1 MYDRSDFLTS
11 PASRTRIHAEVK
23 RLLADRGLRQEEL
36 ISHLIEE
43 HGAPTTFDRRYIKRI
58 NTSLTSSNL
67 QYFMR
72 WILTLNPN
80 FEHSLYDPRVFF
92 RERSP
97 NVSWVKIVPCD
108 LRGFG
113 SPLVQR
119 TNVYV
124 RNRYRFLV
132 DFPFEGYFRLL
143 SVTPTQDEDYEV
155 YDISYASGDVGK
167 RFNGTH
173 LFPPS
178 HEQGIMV
185 GGTKSTS
192 SLIAICSSFNLVPQ
206 ETDRQNSNTEPEE
219 IGQDGVQALIRKVS
233 EAGAQE
239 IQICTIDYRVNEK

>member
-23 RLLADRGLRQEEL
+23 RLLADRGLRQDEL

-43 HGAPTTFDRRYIKRI
+43 HGAPATFDRRYIKRI

-72 WILTLNPN
+72 WILTLNPS
-80 FEHSLYDPRVFF
+80 FERTLNDPRVFF
-92 RERSP
+92 RERSSD
-97 NVSWVKIVPCD
+97 NAWIKIVPCG

-132 DFPFEGYFRLL
+132 EFPFEGYFCLL
-143 SVTPTQDEDYEV
+143 NVSPTQDEDYAV
-155 YDISYASGDVGK
+155 YDISYASGKVGK
-167 RFNGTH
+167 RFTGSH

-178 HEQGIMV
+178 HEQGVLV
-185 GGTKSTS
+185 GGSESMS
-192 SLIAICSSFNLVPQ
+192 SLIAICSSCNLGLHG
-206 ETDRQNSNTEPEE
+206 TGRQNSKSEAQEM
-219 IGQDGVQALIRKVS
+219 GQESFQALIRKVS
-233 EAGAQE
+233 DACEQE
-239 IQICTIDYRVNEK
+239 IQICTVDYRVNER